1 MENSMENMHTDV
13 MVSKW
18 LKGRIGNKYYH
29 VYLAHILNWSH
40 WLTRSLSKHIR
51 WKKIPLEVQV
61 PAKSWKNLIASF
73 SNLSPGL
80 LAQLQ
85 KFASLQYNA
94 IDAIYFKKMSGTTWL
109 KNKLFAGQ
117 IHVEVN
123 EIQSKSYLKYSL
135 KEGTS
140 G

>member
-61 PAKSWKNLIASF
+61 PAKSWKNLTASF
-73 SNLSPGL
+73 SNLSTGL

-94 IDAIYFKKMSGTTWL
+94 
-109 KNKLFAGQ
+109 
-117 IHVEVN
+117 
-123 EIQSKSYLKYSL
+123 KSYLKYSL

>member
-1 MENSMENMHTDV
+1 M
-13 MVSKW
+13 
-18 LKGRIGNKYYH
+18 
-29 VYLAHILNWSH
+29 AHILNWSH

-61 PAKSWKNLIASF
+61 PAKSWKNLTASF

-94 IDAIYFKKMSGTTWL
+94 IDAIYFKKMSCTAWL
-109 KNKLFAGQ
+109 KNQLFAGQ

-123 EIQSKSYLKYSL
+123 EIQSKLYLEYSL